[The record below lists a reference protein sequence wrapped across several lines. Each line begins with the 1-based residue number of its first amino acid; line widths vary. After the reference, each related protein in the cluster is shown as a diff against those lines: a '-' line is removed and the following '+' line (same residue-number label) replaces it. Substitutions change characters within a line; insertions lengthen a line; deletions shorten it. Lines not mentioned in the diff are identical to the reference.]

1 MNTKNRTL
9 AILLITG
16 TFISAQNKYK
26 LDLTE
31 SDSAGITKFRAPGV
45 SIGSSSGGP
54 VGPVSYSLP
63 LALRILSATH
73 DREKQRLVADVSL
86 ENDGTS
92 VIAIPFSR
100 NSAVHRHGNRG
111 RRKLVLTIHFQSGE
125 NAFVRQVA
133 GATFG
138 SETEPDSLLDLKPGE
153 TATIRVAL
161 RLTDAEEAALV
172 EPASKTTLKAGYY
185 EYTTMDERY
194 EISALTKEVVSAE
207 FRIERAVQVNRE
219 K

>member
-1 MNTKNRTL
+1 MSIKNRTL
-9 AILLITG
+9 AILLIAG
-16 TFISAQNKYK
+16 TFISAQNKHR

-31 SDSAGITKFRAPGV
+31 PDPAGSTKFRIPGI
-45 SIGSSSGGP
+45 SIGASSGGP

-73 DREKQRLVADVSL
+73 DREKQRLVAEVSL
-86 ENDGTS
+86 ENDGTG

-100 NSAVHRHGNRG
+100 NQSVHRDGNR
-111 RRKLVLTIHFQSGE
+111 RRRTLVLTIYFQPGE
-125 NAFVRQVA
+125 NAFVGQVA
-133 GATFG
+133 GVTFG

-153 TATIRVAL
+153 SATIRVRL

-172 EPASKTTLKAGYY
+172 EPAAISTLKAGYY

-194 EISALTKEVVSAE
+194 EVSAQTKEVVSAE